1 MIENNRTVISKK
13 IKDYLMKNEVKEITP
28 LELYNQIME
37 QSEIVIQ
44 DEQTSTWALSECEKL
59 MNDISK
65 NKEFFEEIS

>member
-13 IKDYLMKNEVKEITP
+13 IRDYLMKNEVKEITP
-28 LELYNQIME
+28 LELYNRIME
-37 QSEIVIQ
+37 QNEIVIQ
-44 DEQTSTWALSECEKL
+44 DEQTSTQALKECEKL